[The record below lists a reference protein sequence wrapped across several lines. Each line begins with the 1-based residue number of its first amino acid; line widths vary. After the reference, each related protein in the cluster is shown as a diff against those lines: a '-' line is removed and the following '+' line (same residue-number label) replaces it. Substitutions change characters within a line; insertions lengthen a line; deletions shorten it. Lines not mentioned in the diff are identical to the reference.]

1 MRRTSSR
8 LRVAYVTFAPFVSGA
23 ERSLQTI
30 LLYAPQVGVDPVVIC
45 PPRTA
50 LIPWCE
56 EHGIRYVTVS
66 LADRDKWHPLRW
78 FKSVIQV
85 ARVLRQ
91 ERIDIVHSN
100 QVWCFAAAGTA
111 AGWLRIP
118 RVVHVRDELSVA
130 ATRWWCRSGVEAV
143 VCISQFIRLGTDP
156 AWRDRRAIKVR
167 TIPNPVVITST
178 DAVHTTIVER
188 SPGDAQ
194 SFRRDH
200 GVAEGATV
208 FGFVGQVV
216 PVKGVIELLRALSN
230 LPAGDKWHL
239 LIAGRDP
246 REGQPYERLCRDLTK
261 SLNLNER
268 VTFVGFLEDL
278 AAFYDAIDCAVVP
291 SLEEPLG
298 RIPFEAAAHA
308 KPSIAFATGGLKET
322 IVDGKTGW
330 LTPTGDIEALRN
342 QLAIF
347 IQLSPEA
354 RTAAGRAAQRRAQT
368 MCDPFTHVN
377 ELATL
382 YKELRTSRT

>member
-1 MRRTSSR
+1 
-8 LRVAYVTFAPFVSGA
+8 VAYVTFAPFVSGA
-23 ERSLQTI
+23 ERSLQAI
-30 LLYAPQVGVDPVVIC
+30 LLYVRQVGVEPIVLC

-56 EHGIRYVTVS
+56 EHGIRYVTVV
-66 LADRDKWHPLRW
+66 LADRDKWHPIRW
-78 FKSVIQV
+78 FKSVVQV
-85 ARVLRQ
+85 ARVLRH

-143 VCISQFIRLGTDP
+143 VCISQFIRHGVDP

-178 DAVHTTIVER
+178 DAVHTKFVELN
-188 SPGDAQ
+188 PHDALT
-194 SFRRDH
+194 FRRNQ

-216 PVKGVIELLRALSN
+216 PVKGVAELLRALAD
-230 LPAGDKWHL
+230 LPPRGKWHL

-246 REGQPYERLCRDLTK
+246 REGQPYERLCRELST
-261 SLNLNER
+261 SLKLDDR

-278 AAFYDAIDCAVVP
+278 ASFYDAIDCAVVP

-322 IVDGKTGW
+322 IIDGKTGW
-330 LTPTGDIEALRN
+330 LVPTGDVEALRN
-342 QLAIF
+342 QLALF
-347 IQLSPEA
+347 IDLPLDDRVS
-354 RTAAGRAAQRRAQT
+354 AGLAAQRRAQT
-368 MCDPFTHVN
+368 LCDPMTHVT

-382 YKELRTSRT
+382 YNELRSPRT